1 MFFNVMTKPDMS
13 STPSLLI
20 SDPGSAV
27 ALGSKR
33 VNSRLKFCLC
43 LTRSGCSLK
52 QRRHKSNFKKYS
64 NQSTR
69 NPVKKVPA
77 RNIDLTSFIF
87 ESINLGMF
95 SRISTKTSASD
106 SIIFKQ

>member
-1 MFFNVMTKPDMS
+1 MIFNVMTKPDMS
-13 STPSLLI
+13 SIPSLLI
-20 SDPGSAV
+20 SDPGSTV
-27 ALGSKR
+27 ALGGKR

-43 LTRSGCSLK
+43 LTRSGCPLK
-52 QRRHKSNFKKYS
+52 QRQHKSNFKKYS

-77 RNIDLTSFIF
+77 KNIVLTSFSF

-95 SRISTKTSASD
+95 SRICTNDVGK
-106 SIIFKQ
+106 